1 MKQQLQ
7 LSFIAAVE
15 IKQSAVKPSQ
25 SKRQR
30 VYGGSRSPSAIFRHE
45 NRDVAHSKR
54 QRVHGDHHGAGFVC
68 TDGPLA
74 FVLATL
80 GGVSSRV
87 RQNTSSLTCSK
98 YDISSHLG

>member
-15 IKQSAVKPSQ
+15 IKQSAVKP
-25 SKRQR
+25 
-30 VYGGSRSPSAIFRHE
+30 
-45 NRDVAHSKR
+45 AHSKR